1 MAGLLNTIAKRLRQ
15 VTFSFREKPP
25 AKVDDY
31 VLEHFLLYHGL
42 VGTSPEN
49 QRSFRDVRQDIFVA
63 IENKSSLQLGIALK
77 VQPLWWDDK
86 LKTIFDEWK
95 DKSRAIEVL
104 LPQLDDTTWP
114 NQSDPLGHPEWI
126 VRANAAN
133 MLAHLKHARADER
146 ISRALSDTID
156 NGNAAFCHIAYALG
170 KLGTERAKEALKEL
184 INAEEPWFRVDVAG
198 ALAASGREDIYT
210 DLSETL
216 FSNHPLQDYTAVA
229 IARYRKPTQ
238 FFNSAHEIVQDGGC
252 SLIVGL
258 LEASK
263 QTFNSDL
270 IRDMQL
276 ADLLPTI
283 IKLTDEAPNPIRIR
297 TAILL
302 AHWIKAES
310 QLSGRS
316 EAAKEMSDIFDQF
329 NSPETAELL
338 RRHLNPSTSQI
349 KSWSECNQRQAIQ
362 LLGELQMQSAF
373 PDLLNMLEK
382 GIGPIETVIQSLED
396 IGDVAAAKPL
406 VNLANSLVEVENRNN
421 KPTSK
426 QPVAEE
432 HEAEAKLYWQILKAL
447 GNLPAPVSMTLL
459 VSATRDFAP
468 DKREQALASLTSA
481 LEKNPQLI
489 RKTEI
494 LELLKKGLSDQSA
507 GVRVVALNGVAQLD
521 CIELLDLVLDL
532 FDAREISVAKQTKQT
547 LSSLWEQGHEKKIE
561 SELQAKLK
569 KEPDEFKRKK
579 ILEFIS
585 SEKIT

>member
-15 VTFSFREKPP
+15 VAFSFREKPA

-77 VQPLWWDDK
+77 VQPLWWEDK
-86 LKTIFDEWK
+86 LKTIFDELK
-95 DKSRAIEVL
+95 DQSRGIEVL

-133 MLAHLKHARADER
+133 MLAHLKHAQADER

-156 NGNAAFCHIAYALG
+156 NGSAAFCHIAYALG
-170 KLGTERAKEALKEL
+170 KLGTDQAKEALKEL

-229 IARYRKPTQ
+229 IARHRKPTQ

-283 IKLTDEAPNPIRIR
+283 IKLADEAPNPIRIR

-302 AHWIKAES
+302 ANWIKAES

-316 EAAKEMSDIFDQF
+316 ESAKELSNIFDQF

-338 RRHLNPSTSQI
+338 RRHLNPSTSQT

-362 LLGELQMQSAF
+362 LLGELRMQSAF

-382 GIGPIETVIQSLED
+382 GIGPLETVIQSLED

-406 VNLANSLVEVENRNN
+406 VTLANRLVEVENRTN

-432 HEAEAKLYWQILKAL
+432 HEAEAKSYWQILKAL

-459 VSATRDFAP
+459 VTATRDFAP

-481 LEKNPQLI
+481 FKKNPQLI

-494 LELLKKGLSDQSA
+494 SELLKKGLSDQSA

-521 CIELLDLVLDL
+521 CIELLDSVLDL

-547 LSSLWEQGHEKKIE
+547 LSSLWQQGHKKKIE

>member
-1 MAGLLNTIAKRLRQ
+1 MAGLLKTIAKRLRQ
-15 VTFSFREKPP
+15 VAFSFREKPP

-49 QRSFRDVRQDIFVA
+49 QRSFRDVRQDIFSA
-63 IENKSSLQLGIALK
+63 LESKSSLQLCIALK

-86 LKTIFDEWK
+86 LKTIFDQFK
-95 DKSRAIEVL
+95 DKARAAEVL

-114 NQSDPLGHPEWI
+114 NRSDPLGHPEWV

-133 MLAHLKHARADER
+133 MLAHLKHAQADDR
-146 ISRALSDTID
+146 MSRALRDTID
-156 NGNAAFCHIAYALG
+156 NGSAAFCHIAYALG
-170 KLGTERAKEALKEL
+170 KLGTDQAKEVLKEF
-184 INAEEPWFRVDVAG
+184 INADEPWFRVDVAG
-198 ALAASGREDIYT
+198 ALAATGREDVYT
-210 DLSETL
+210 DLSEAL

-229 IARYRKPTQ
+229 IARHRKPTQ

-252 SLIVGL
+252 SLVVGL
-258 LEASK
+258 LQASK

-270 IRDMQL
+270 INDMQL
-276 ADLLPTI
+276 TDLLPTI
-283 IKLTDEAPNPIRIR
+283 SQLAHEAPNPIRIR

-302 AHWIKAES
+302 SSWIKAEN

-316 EAAKEMSDIFDQF
+316 ELANEMSSISDQF
-329 NSPETAELL
+329 NSPETGELL
-338 RRHLNPSTSQI
+338 RRHLNPSTSEI

-362 LLGELQMQSAF
+362 LLGELRMESAF

-382 GIGPIETVIQSLED
+382 GIGPLETVIQSLED
-396 IGDVAAAKPL
+396 LGDVAAAKPL
-406 VNLANSLVEVENRNN
+406 VTLANRLVDVQSRTN
-421 KPTSK
+421 KPISK

-432 HEAEAKLYWQILKAL
+432 YEAEAKSYWQILKAL
-447 GNLPAPVSMTLL
+447 GNLPAKESMTLL
-459 VSATRDFAP
+459 ANATNDFAP

-481 LEKNPQLI
+481 FEKNSQLMP
-489 RKTEI
+489 KKEVS
-494 LELLKKGLSDQSA
+494 ELLKKGLSDQSA
-507 GVRVVALNGVAQLD
+507 GVRVVALNGVEQLD
-521 CIELLDLVLDL
+521 CIELIDLVLDL

-547 LSSLWEQGHEKKIE
+547 LSRLWEQGHGKKIE
-561 SELQAKLK
+561 SELQARLK

-585 SEKIT
+585 SEKTT